1 MIDILNVNYNMFG
14 FVGFIVLN
22 IYKKV
27 IYVMFKMIFI

>member
-22 IYKKV
+22 IYKKSDLFNV
-27 IYVMFKMIFI
+27 